1 MQGAT
6 GGPLAGFAAVDSW
19 VARRRTQNPSI
30 QWAEPKILARGGGQP
45 DRVLRADQ
53 VPVSPSRVFDA
64 PLMQETS
71 RDRFVDSKE
80 LINKF
85 LESDY
90 RKVGCC
96 NRPSFR
102 EWR

>member
-1 MQGAT
+1 
-6 GGPLAGFAAVDSW
+6 
-19 VARRRTQNPSI
+19 
-30 QWAEPKILARGGGQP
+30 
-45 DRVLRADQ
+45 
-53 VPVSPSRVFDA
+53 
-64 PLMQETS
+64 MQETS

-90 RKVGCC
+90 RSATWKAAENDCRESDYRKVGCC

-102 EWR
+102 EWRLSGLRHLRNYITLAQLPAVSSSPLSRYRLLYLRFKYL